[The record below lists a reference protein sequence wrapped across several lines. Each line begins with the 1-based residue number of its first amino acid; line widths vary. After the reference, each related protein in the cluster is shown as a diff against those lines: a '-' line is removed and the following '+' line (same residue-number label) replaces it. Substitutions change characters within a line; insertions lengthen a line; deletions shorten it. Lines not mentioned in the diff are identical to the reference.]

1 MVVHAF
7 SSALGRQ
14 MQMISEFEVILVYS
28 VLGQPRAHIM
38 RPCFERLKKEEN
50 TEAGQIHSK

>member
-14 MQMISEFEVILVYS
+14 MQIIAEFEVILVYS

>member
-14 MQMISEFEVILVYS
+14 MQMISEFEVS

>member
-7 SSALGRQ
+7 SSALARQ